1 MSKGKSKGG
10 GKGRDRTVYK
20 SGDDWINKRN
30 DADRASSK
38 HNTQKEALDAANRML
53 KNQGGGELTTKGR
66 DGKIRSK
73 DTIPPGNDP
82 NPPKDTEH

>member
-1 MSKGKSKGG
+1 MSKGKGG
-10 GKGRDRTVYK
+10 GKGRDRTVYR
-20 SGDDWINKRN
+20 SGDEWVNKRN

-38 HNTQKEALDAANRML
+38 HSTQKDAIDAAHRML

-82 NPPKDTEH
+82 NPPRDREH